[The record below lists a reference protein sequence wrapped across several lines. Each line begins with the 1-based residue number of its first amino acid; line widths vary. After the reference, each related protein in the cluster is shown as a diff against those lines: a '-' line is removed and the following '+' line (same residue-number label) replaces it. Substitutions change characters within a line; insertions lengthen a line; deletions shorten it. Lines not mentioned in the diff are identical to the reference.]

1 MIRSSRRLPP
11 FLAQPGRHP
20 FAALVYGAVL
30 VLLATALSVPV
41 RAAAPEPDSPELA
54 APGPYR
60 AGLINR
66 QLTQDALDP
75 FAAMRQGHAVR
86 AVRQLDLLIW
96 YPARAAANAPTVTYS
111 AALTGEPPLPPTRF
125 TMPGTAVAKARAAG
139 TGFPVVVIS
148 HGYDNDPAMM
158 SWLGENLA
166 TKGYVVV
173 AMAHRDPPI
182 TDRRWLAPSLLRRPL
197 DVGIVLGALRKG
209 LLGPLAD
216 TSRIAM
222 VGYSFGGYTALT
234 VGGARIDPA
243 GPLARELPGDLIAD
257 YTGSGAHASELMD
270 AGVQAVVAI
279 APAGGA
285 PMSAWGT
292 GLAALR
298 KPLLV
303 IAGSLDRTV
312 GYDPGP
318 ASIFASAT
326 GSNRTLLTFV
336 EAGHTIG
343 TNPLPAGMRAR
354 LWDMDWFEDPVW
366 RKPRVNAISLHFIT
380 AFLGQHLK
388 GETAMADY
396 LAVPSERSDGAGW
409 TGPPTPYAAVSQGG
423 TNPHWKGFIRNHQS
437 GLILR
442 HLPAAP

>member
-1 MIRSSRRLPP
+1 MIRPSRRLPL
-11 FLAQPGRHP
+11 FLVNPGMHP
-20 FAALVYGAVL
+20 VAAMVCGAVL
-30 VLLATALSVPV
+30 MLLSLALPAAV
-41 RAAAPEPDSPELA
+41 RAAAPDLDAPELA

-66 QLTQDALDP
+66 QISGEALDP

-86 AVRQLDLLIW
+86 ALRQLDLRVW
-96 YPARAAANAPTVTYS
+96 YPARAAANAPTVTYA

-125 TMPGTAVAKARAAG
+125 TMPGTAVAKARPAG
-139 TGFPVVVIS
+139 SGFPLVLIS

-197 DVGIVLGALRKG
+197 DVGMVLAALRKG

-216 TSRIAM
+216 PSRIAM
-222 VGYSFGGYTALT
+222 IGYSFGGYTAIT
-234 VGGARIDPA
+234 MGGAQLDPA
-243 GPLARELPGDLIAD
+243 GPLARALPADLIAD
-257 YTGSGAHASELMD
+257 YTGSGPHAGELSD
-270 AGVQAVVAI
+270 AGVRAVVAI

-285 PMSAWGT
+285 PMSAWGN

-303 IAGSLDRTV
+303 IAGSTDRTV

-318 ASIFASAT
+318 ASIFASAS
-326 GSNRTLLTFV
+326 GADRTLLTFL

-343 TNPLPAGMRAR
+343 TNPLPAGMRGR
-354 LWDMDWFEDPVW
+354 VWDMDWFEDPVW
-366 RKPRVNAISLHFIT
+366 RKPRINAINVHFIT
-380 AFLGQHLK
+380 AFLAVHLK
-388 GETAMADY
+388 GEAAMADY
-396 LAVPSERSDGAGW
+396 LTVPSERSDGAGW
-409 TGPPTPYAAVSQGG
+409 TGPGTAYAAISQGG
-423 TNPHWKGFIRNHQS
+423 TNPTWKGFVRNHQT
-437 GLILR
+437 GLTLR